1 MVEDSAY
8 GDAERGLTV
17 VAAVAVLIARGV
29 GGTAIGTDSVCRPT

>member
-17 VAAVAVLIARGV
+17 VAAVAVLMRVVLAE
-29 GGTAIGTDSVCRPT
+29 PQ